1 MPGMSRFAQIQ
12 AEQKLAREKQSQ
24 DNAQEQQNAQKDSVR
39 EKLERF
45 TQEAKEGRTEPL
57 QSEKQE
63 QTKHIHHRRGHHR

>member
-24 DNAQEQQNAQKDSVR
+24 DQDNAQEPQKDSVR

-45 TQEAKEGRTEPL
+45 TQKAKEGRTEPL

-63 QTKHIHHRRGHHR
+63 QTKYIHQRRGRHR